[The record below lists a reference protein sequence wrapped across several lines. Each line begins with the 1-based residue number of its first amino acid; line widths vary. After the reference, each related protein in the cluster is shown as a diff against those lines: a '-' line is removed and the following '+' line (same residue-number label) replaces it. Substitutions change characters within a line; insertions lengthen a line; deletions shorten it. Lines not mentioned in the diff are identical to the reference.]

1 MATGNEDIL
10 EGFICPI
17 CKKDLVTA
25 LLLSTHFQ
33 EEHNDD
39 QDVLRSLKD
48 LFGKAKKKILKQD
61 GPDQES
67 RSSPSQTPNQ
77 NKGVSSFLYSSYQT
91 IGATRSHMGLFR
103 RLRNTRIERYAAETN
118 KLLIRLDKL
127 LIDMPSDPV
136 KRKAHE
142 QQVVPWVDDS
152 AVPLCPN
159 CARPFH
165 LLTRRKHH
173 CRLCGAIMCH
183 ECSNFINL
191 AIARKLTNPAFG
203 LHRPPTSLPPT
214 DISKDTTQQLLSSPS
229 SSPALNS
236 STTLRRSGSNSSLGS
251 ALSAPLPGLGPSS
264 EPSRL
269 RLCHYCRGLLRRREE
284 LWAWKP
290 VIAMMYEQLRERI
303 NSGEQFITAFHTMSN
318 SLNAGESTYT
328 LVEAQMARVQLLKWA
343 ETIDNL
349 SKNIAVHGTAN
360 ETEQPT
366 TGRVL
371 KLQQSVRTA
380 SAHFLRQT
388 ISNLPSLPTEKR
400 LKELQENKKREM
412 ELQILREKRL
422 IQETQ
427 SREST
432 SSLGIVSRRDAPSG
446 SRGSSPRPPTSPWPS
461 NNKVDGVSSDH
472 YEIDGF
478 GWGPENHQQLLNI
491 QDGDDPMVQQINIIR
506 NYIRQAKEAHK
517 HDEVAT
523 LETNL
528 KELLE
533 EFYKQLQEQ

>member
-1 MATGNEDIL
+1 MATGSEEIL

-25 LLLSTHFQ
+25 ILLSTHFQ
-33 EEHNDD
+33 EEHNED

-61 GPDQES
+61 SPEHES
-67 RSSPSQTPNQ
+67 GSSPSQTPNQ
-77 NKGVSSFLYSSYQT
+77 YRTRSSALYSSYQT
-91 IGATRSHMGLFR
+91 VGVSRSHMGYFHHI
-103 RLRNTRIERYAAETN
+103 RNSRVERYAAETN

-127 LIDMPSDPV
+127 LIEMPSDPV

-142 QQVVPWVDDS
+142 QQVVPWVEDAD
-152 AVPLCPN
+152 VRLCPN

-165 LLTRRKHH
+165 ILTRRKHH

-183 ECSNFINL
+183 ECSEFITL
-191 AIARKLTNPAFG
+191 AVARKLTNPAFG
-203 LHRPPTSLPPT
+203 LHRPPLAS
-214 DISKDTTQQLLSSPS
+214 DVSKDSVQQQLSSPS

-236 STTLRRSGSNSSLGS
+236 SALRRSASNSSLGS

-269 RLCHYCRGLLRRREE
+269 RLCPHCRKSLRRREE

-290 VIAMMYEQLRERI
+290 VITMMYEQLRECI
-303 NSGEQFITAFHTMSN
+303 STGDPLITVFHTMSN

-328 LVEAQMARVQLLKWA
+328 LIEAQMARIQLLKWA
-343 ETIDNL
+343 ETVDNL
-349 SKNIAVHGTAN
+349 SKNIGLLGTTK
-360 ETEQPT
+360 EDEEPP

-371 KLQQSVRTA
+371 KLQQTVRTA
-380 SAHFLRQT
+380 AAQFLRQT

-412 ELQILREKRL
+412 ELEILRERRML
-422 IQETQ
+422 QETQ
-427 SREST
+427 LRESA
-432 SSLGIVSRRDAPSG
+432 SSLGSKWDVTSG
-446 SRGSSPRPPTSPWPS
+446 SRGSSPHSHASSWQNSSR
-461 NNKVDGVSSDH
+461 VDGSTNSS
-472 YEIDGF
+472 YEIDGL
-478 GWGPENHQQLLNI
+478 GWGPENQQQFLNI
-491 QDGDDPMVQQINIIR
+491 QDDDDPMVQQINIIR

-517 HDEVAT
+517 YDEVAT

-533 EFYKQLQEQ
+533 EFYKQLQDQ

>member
-1 MATGNEDIL
+1 MATGSEDIL

-25 LLLSTHFQ
+25 LFLSTHFQ

-61 GPDQES
+61 DSSQEFFHNQ
-67 RSSPSQTPNQ
+67 SQTLDQ
-77 NKGVSSFLYSSYQT
+77 NKQNTTPFYSSFQPA
-91 IGATRSHMGLFR
+91 GAARNHMAIFR
-103 RLRNTRIERYAAETN
+103 RLRNTRVERYAAETN

-127 LIDMPSDPV
+127 LIDMPADPV
-136 KRKAHE
+136 KRKVHE

-183 ECSNFINL
+183 DCSNFINL
-191 AIARKLTNPAFG
+191 ATARKLTNPAFG
-203 LHRPPTSLPPT
+203 LRRPPTSLPQGDVT
-214 DISKDTTQQLLSSPS
+214 GNNSHLSSPS

-236 STTLRRSGSNSSLGS
+236 SSALHRSGSNSSLGS
-251 ALSAPLPGLGPSS
+251 AVSAPLPGLGSPSSS

-269 RLCHYCRGLLRRREE
+269 RLCDHCRGLLKRREE
-284 LWAWKP
+284 LWEWKP
-290 VIAMMYEQLRERI
+290 VIVMMYEQLRDHMKK
-303 NSGEQFITAFHTMSN
+303 GEQLITVFHTMCN
-318 SLNAGESTYT
+318 SLNAGESTYN
-328 LVEAQMARVQLLKWA
+328 LIEAQMARVQLLKWA
-343 ETIDNL
+343 ETIDQL
-349 SKNIAVHGTAN
+349 SKNIELHGSTN
-360 ETEQPT
+360 EVETLP

-371 KLQQSVRTA
+371 KLQQSVRMAATF
-380 SAHFLRQT
+380 FLRQT
-388 ISNLPSLPTEKR
+388 ISDLPTLPSERR
-400 LKELQENKKREM
+400 LKELQECKRREM
-412 ELQILREKRL
+412 QLQILREKQM
-422 IQETQ
+422 IQEMQ
-427 SREST
+427 LRESM
-432 SSLGIVSRRDAPSG
+432 SGLGLASKRLDGQSG
-446 SRGSSPRPPTSPWPS
+446 SRGGSPRPS
-461 NNKVDGVSSDH
+461 NNRPDGYSNNH
-472 YEIDGF
+472 CEIDGY
-478 GWGPENHQQLLNI
+478 GWGPELQQQFMSL
-491 QDGDDPMVQQINIIR
+491 QDDEDPMVQQINIIR

-517 HDEVAT
+517 YDEVAT

-533 EFYKQLQEQ
+533 EFYKQLQDEKK